1 MRRDASTFF
10 SLHLHLQVVVQ
21 GIPRPIRHRRGVPC
35 GRGPPRDCQGS
46 TTTPIV
52 LIQMSATMESQA
64 AQGGTVD
71 IAELHECVVTYIVN
85 PHEFYIATKVTFSFG
100 IT

>member
-1 MRRDASTFF
+1 
-10 SLHLHLQVVVQ
+10 
-21 GIPRPIRHRRGVPC
+21 
-35 GRGPPRDCQGS
+35 
-46 TTTPIV
+46 
-52 LIQMSATMESQA
+52 MSATMESQA